1 MEQRRQVLKEIA
13 QEAGLRLREFYRSGV
28 DVRKKSELDL
38 ITIADETIERQLVT
52 AIRQHFPDDEIQAEE
67 GGSATGGS
75 GYKWIIDPVDG
86 TTNFAHGFPQF
97 AISIALAKDGQ
108 VISGMVVDPAKDEV
122 FAAHLGEGA
131 TLNGKPIR
139 VADHHLLSDCLVVTG
154 FPYDRRQRIDILL
167 ERVRRILMKCQGMRR
182 LGSASLD
189 LCYVACGR
197 FDIYLEDGLNAWDI
211 AAGQLIVREAGGLA
225 TMFDGGPLD
234 LDGRQILAANAA
246 LLPLA
251 MTELV

>member
-1 MEQRRQVLKEIA
+1 MDQRREVLKRIA
-13 QEAGLRLREFYRSGV
+13 ADAGERLRLFYREGV
-28 DVRKKSELDL
+28 AVRKKSELDL
-38 ITIADETIERQLVT
+38 ITIADETIERQLVS
-52 AIRQHFPDDEIQAEE
+52 AIREHFPTDEIQAEE
-67 GGSATGGS
+67 GGSAAGSS

-86 TTNFAHGFPQF
+86 TTNFAHGLPQF

-108 VISGMVVDPAKDEV
+108 VLSGMVVDPAKDEV
-122 FAAHLGEGA
+122 FEAHLGEGA
-131 TLNGKPIR
+131 TLNGRPIR
-139 VADHHLLSDCLVVTG
+139 VAQHRQLSECLVVTG
-154 FPYDRRQRIDILL
+154 FPYDRRQRIDMLL

-182 LGSASLD
+182 LGAAALD

-211 AAGQLIVREAGGLA
+211 AAGQLIVREAGGVA
-225 TMFDGGPLD
+225 TMFDGGALD

-251 MTELV
+251 IAELL

>member
-1 MEQRRQVLKEIA
+1 MEQRRQVLKLIA
-13 QEAGLRLREFYRSGV
+13 QEAGTRLREFYRSGV
-28 DVRKKSELDL
+28 AVRKKSELDL
-38 ITIADETIERQLVT
+38 ITIADETIERQLVE
-52 AIRQHFPDDEIQAEE
+52 AIRRNFPDDEIQAEE
-67 GGSATGGS
+67 GGSARGDS

-97 AISIALAKDGQ
+97 AISIALAKNGQ

-122 FAAHLGEGA
+122 FAAHLGDGA
-131 TLNGKPIR
+131 TLNGQPIR
-139 VADHHLLSDCLVVTG
+139 VADHHHLSDCLVVTG

-225 TMFDGGPLD
+225 TMFDGGQLD
-234 LDGRQILAANAA
+234 LDGRQILAANEA

-251 MTELV
+251 MAELV

>member
-1 MEQRRQVLKEIA
+1 MEQRREVLKRIA
-13 QEAGLRLREFYRSGV
+13 AAAGERLRAFYREGV
-28 DVRKKSELDL
+28 AVRKKSELDL

-52 AIRQHFPDDEIQAEE
+52 AIRESFPEDEIQAEE
-67 GGSATGGS
+67 GGSATGNS

-86 TTNFAHGFPQF
+86 TTNFAHGLPQF
-97 AISIALAKDGQ
+97 AISIALAKDGE
-108 VISGMVVDPAKDEV
+108 VVSGMVVDPAKEEV
-122 FAAHLGEGA
+122 FEAHRGEGA
-131 TLNGKPIR
+131 TLNGRPIR
-139 VADHHLLSDCLVVTG
+139 VAEHRLLSDCLVVTG
-154 FPYDRRQRIDILL
+154 FPYDRRQRIDMLL

-225 TMFDGGPLD
+225 TMFDGGVLD
-234 LDGRQILAANAA
+234 LDGRQILAANAE

-251 MTELV
+251 IAELL